1 MIEWQKTPVKLPNTL
16 SRDTSNTSNT
26 SNILN
31 TSNNSTAD
39 TPKRLKLDFL
49 QLLIILVQESNNTK
63 VVHCWDGQSCLALI
77 LKDSWADCSIP
88 LGVNC
93 NVFGAILCDGNYVVS
108 QSNGYFIMDPEC
120 LVSCTELSE
129 MFGCLRRSVICSKI
143 KNNGPYTHHLLY
155 GDILHRLFQSG
166 LNSIDHSF
174 AYFQRELTSLVSACQ
189 EELYAIDKP
198 ETQVIEELTKLIPNI
213 QKWISDHS
221 PHAQN
226 KSPKLHQVMDIE
238 ERIWS
243 Y

>member
-1 MIEWQKTPVKLPNTL
+1 
-16 SRDTSNTSNT
+16 
-26 SNILN
+26 
-31 TSNNSTAD
+31 
-39 TPKRLKLDFL
+39 
-49 QLLIILVQESNNTK
+49 
-63 VVHCWDGQSCLALI
+63 
-77 LKDSWADCSIP
+77 
-88 LGVNC
+88 
-93 NVFGAILCDGNYVVS
+93 
-108 QSNGYFIMDPEC
+108 
-120 LVSCTELSE
+120 

-174 AYFQRELTSLVSACQ
+174 AYFQRELTTLVSACQ

-243 Y
+243 YKYTVIGLRFKPSRVLTEGYLSLAAGIQVVAEELRANNPIGLSSEAMDRSIDGDQN